1 MKIFVFTGFIV
12 CLITIIC
19 PVEIL
24 ANTALEVYMNDF
36 YSKSNEASQILKEIE
51 NSLKEGSR
59 KKVCSR
65 QREAARLGLL
75 ANKSLIKAFEIEG
88 ANPPM
93 QAIKASQERWESI
106 LNECWRKSKSI
117 NVFKFASLQIYLLKV
132 FQVQF
137 HKYIEKSN
145 K

>member
-1 MKIFVFTGFIV
+1 MRTFIFISFIV
-12 CLITIIC
+12 SLVTIIS
-19 PVEIL
+19 PFEII
-24 ANTALEVYMNDF
+24 ADTALDVYMNDF

-65 QREAARLGLL
+65 QREAARLGIL

-93 QAIKASQERWESI
+93 QAIKASKQRWESI
-106 LNECWRKSKSI
+106 LNEC
-117 NVFKFASLQIYLLKV
+117 
-132 FQVQF
+132 
-137 HKYIEKSN
+137 
-145 K
+145 

>member
-1 MKIFVFTGFIV
+1 MKTFIFTIFIV
-12 CLITIIC
+12 CLAAVIS
-19 PVEIL
+19 PVEIF
-24 ANTALEVYMNDF
+24 ADTALDVYMNDF

-51 NSLKEGSR
+51 NSLKDGSR

-93 QAIKASQERWESI
+93 QAIRASQQRWESI
-106 LNECWRKSKSI
+106 LNECWRKSA
-117 NVFKFASLQIYLLKV
+117 NL
-132 FQVQF
+132 
-137 HKYIEKSN
+137 
-145 K
+145 

>member
-1 MKIFVFTGFIV
+1 MKIFVFASLIV
-12 CLITIIC
+12 YLVTIIS
-19 PVEIL
+19 PVKNF
-24 ANTALEVYMNDF
+24 ADTALDVYMNDF

-93 QAIKASQERWESI
+93 HAIKSSQKRWESI
-106 LNECWRKSKSI
+106 LNEC
-117 NVFKFASLQIYLLKV
+117 
-132 FQVQF
+132 
-137 HKYIEKSN
+137 
-145 K
+145 